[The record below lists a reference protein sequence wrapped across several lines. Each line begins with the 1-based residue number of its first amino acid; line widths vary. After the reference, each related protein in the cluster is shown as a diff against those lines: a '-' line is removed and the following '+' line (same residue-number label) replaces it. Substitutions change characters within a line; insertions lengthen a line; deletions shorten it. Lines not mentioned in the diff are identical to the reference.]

1 MTDHPVVEQHIVVH
15 RFLPTDGPQAEAA
28 GEELRELWA
37 ACRRSFGM
45 TGPIHGTNL
54 PAHLPEVLA
63 AGRGVPE
70 EAALAAQERPD
81 SGYQAILRRCHD
93 VLDLSVALA
102 PRVVDADGRVVV
114 DPAAGEPAL
123 WWTDLDRR
131 WQLATAGR
139 SGAALGEAV
148 LCVAVVAGS
157 VPVDGAGIERLGR
170 QLARFLPPEQE
181 DDGWPSSGVPVDDGL
196 VVWETTPR
204 QDGRVRRR
212 FLIVGEERAQ
222 GALSAWLWSD
232 GGVWLPPL
240 ARYLLHA
247 AKIHYQLRVW
257 RRDRDPHGQAD
268 GATAAAGELR
278 RVLGAPETAGG
289 AASVGPLAGSEL
301 AAVRSEELAA
311 VLTST
316 ALRQMR
322 RTVEVATAN
331 MTSVPGL
338 GAGRADGHGPFAD
351 DLALA
356 GWFAEQLAD
365 DDAYLTVD
373 AERARRVGEIGLGLQ
388 AGAGPPTAPG
398 VAASVSPAAATG
410 AAGSG
415 ALGRHADAGREAGPA
430 TRRGPATHPEVAR
443 RVFVVHGRDH
453 QVRDRMFDFLRA
465 LDLRPMEWEP
475 LVTATGS
482 TAPYLRDVVG
492 WGVTHAQAAV
502 VLLTPEDQ
510 VSLHPDLRLP
520 ADTSAE
526 AQPGLQARPNVL
538 LELGMALAT
547 YPDRTLVIQVGETRP
562 VADLGGLNFIRLTD
576 SPDCQRKIASRLRQ
590 AGCAVDDTGSDWLAP
605 GRFAGLEAYNRHAR
619 S

>member
-1 MTDHPVVEQHIVVH
+1 MTDHPVVEQQLVVH
-15 RFLPTDGPQAEAA
+15 RFLPVDGPQAEAA
-28 GEELRELWA
+28 GEELRELWS

-45 TGPIHGTNL
+45 TAPIPGTHL
-54 PAHLPEVLA
+54 PAHLPEALA
-63 AGRGVPE
+63 AGRGGPE
-70 EAALAAQERPD
+70 EAALAAQELPD

-93 VLDLSVALA
+93 VLGLSVALA
-102 PRVVDADGRVVV
+102 PRVVDADGRAVV

-123 WWTDLDRR
+123 WWADLDRR
-131 WQLATAGR
+131 WRLATAGR

-148 LCVAVVAGS
+148 LCVAVVAGV

-181 DDGWPSSGVPVDDGL
+181 DDGWPSRGVPVGDGL
-196 VVWETTPR
+196 VVWETTAR

-212 FLIVGEERAQ
+212 FLVVGGERDQ
-222 GALSAWLWSD
+222 GPLSAWLWSD
-232 GGVWLPPL
+232 GGVRLPPL

-247 AKIHYQLRVW
+247 SKIHYQLRVW
-257 RRDRDPHGQAD
+257 RRDRDPQGRAG
-268 GATAAAGELR
+268 GAAATAGELR
-278 RVLGAPETAGG
+278 RMLGAAETTVG
-289 AASVGPLAGSEL
+289 AAPVGPPARADL

-311 VLTST
+311 VSTST

-331 MTSVPGL
+331 MTRVPGL
-338 GAGRADGHGPFAD
+338 GAARADGPGPFAD

-356 GWFAEQLAD
+356 EWFVEQLAD

-373 AERARRVGEIGLGLQ
+373 AERARRVGEIGLALQ
-388 AGAGPPTAPG
+388 AAAGPPTPPAVVAP
-398 VAASVSPAAATG
+398 VSPAVATEE
-410 AAGSG
+410 AGSG
-415 ALGRHADAGREAGPA
+415 AYGRHADAGREAAPA
-430 TRRGPATHPEVAR
+430 TRGGPAIRPEVSR
-443 RVFVVHGRDH
+443 RVFVVHGRDN

-520 ADTSAE
+520 ADTSVE

-605 GRFAGLEAYNRHAR
+605 GRFAGLEAYHRHAR

>member
-1 MTDHPVVEQHIVVH
+1 MTDNPVVEQHLVIH
-15 RFLPTDGPQAEAA
+15 RFLPADGPQAQAA
-28 GEELRELWA
+28 GQELRELWA

-54 PAHLPEVLA
+54 PAHLPGELA
-63 AGRGVPE
+63 AGHGVPG

-93 VLDLSVALA
+93 VLNLSVALA
-102 PRVVDADGRVVV
+102 PRVVAADERAIV
-114 DPAAGEPAL
+114 DSTAADDPAL
-123 WWTDLDRR
+123 WWVDLDRR
-131 WQLATAGR
+131 WHLASAGR
-139 SGAALGEAV
+139 SGTVLGEAV
-148 LCVAVVAGS
+148 LCAAVVAGA
-157 VPVDGAGIERLGR
+157 VPVGEAGIERLGR
-170 QLARFLPPEQE
+170 QLAPYLPPERE
-181 DDGWPSSGVPVDDGL
+181 GVGWWSSGLLVDDGL

-204 QDGRVRRR
+204 EDGRVRRR
-212 FLIVGEERAQ
+212 FLIVADEQAQ
-222 GALSAWLWSD
+222 TSLSAWLWSD
-232 GGVWLPPL
+232 GGVGTPPL

-247 AKIHYQLRVW
+247 TKIHYQFRVW
-257 RRDRDPHGQAD
+257 RRDRHPHDQVD
-268 GATAAAGELR
+268 GVAAAAGELR
-278 RVLGAPETAGG
+278 RTLGFPDSAGG
-289 AASVGPLAGSEL
+289 AASVGAMARSEL
-301 AAVRSEELAA
+301 TAVRSEELEA

-331 MTSVPGL
+331 MTRVPGF
-338 GAGRADGHGPFAD
+338 GGGRADGHDPFAD

-365 DDAYLTVD
+365 DDAYLTAD
-373 AERARRVGEIGLGLQ
+373 AERARRVGEIAVGLR
-388 AGAGPPTAPG
+388 AESGPPTPPV
-398 VAASVSPAAATG
+398 VAASVPPAAE
-410 AAGSG
+410 
-415 ALGRHADAGREAGPA
+415 L
-430 TRRGPATHPEVAR
+430 EVAR

-453 QVRDRMFDFLRA
+453 QVRDRMFDFLRS

-482 TAPYLRDVVG
+482 TSPYLRDVVG
-492 WGVTHAQAAV
+492 WGVAHAQAAV

-520 ADTSAE
+520 ADTGAE

-562 VADLGGLNFIRLTD
+562 VADLGGLNFIRLND
-576 SPDCQRKIASRLRQ
+576 SADCQRKIASRLRQ
-590 AGCAVDDTGSDWLAP
+590 AGCAVDDTGSDWLAS
-605 GRFAGLEAYNRHAR
+605 GRFAGLEAYTRHVR